1 MPQGLRSSA
10 LLVASIVAL
19 LSISS
24 RDAITQSGTPSYGI
38 NDLGTLGGATAQAL
52 YIDPSGFTVLGSSAT
67 ASGDVHAFNGGVGR
81 SLTDLGTLG
90 GRGSEARSANY
101 GSDIVGRSQV
111 ASGAWHGFWQQ
122 YVGGANYVL
131 RDLGTLGG
139 SQSTAEGVALVQTG
153 PSSYKRMIV
162 GSSSTSSGLTRAVVY
177 DTDAGTM
184 TDLGATLG
192 GAQTAAT
199 AVNANMHVVG
209 WAETNVSTP
218 DGIVS
223 HAFMYANGTTTDLG
237 SFGASSTAR
246 AINDSDVIVGDSE
259 YIQRGISHAF
269 RYQSGAMQDLGTLGG
284 GYSSALAVNRDG
296 VIVGWAQANDSSPH
310 AFIWENGVM
319 TDLNTLIASGSGWVL
334 QAATSISNGASG
346 RAAIVGYGLHNGQT
360 RAFFLTPPID
370 LYGSIRV
377 HLNDEDT
384 NFPNPHEAGQWIPMG
399 FTVFNNSPFNAT
411 NVIVTQTFT
420 GAVELGGYDT
430 SMCTQSGLQVTC
442 KLPFVSGA
450 GWGKDVMLS
459 MRATGPGNITHSA
472 QIVSADQPD
481 PNTANN
487 SGGPESN
494 TAVSLASLT
503 LATSSAQGGS
513 SVLGRATIT
522 NPAPQGDARVTLTS
536 SNPDVASVPSPFDVL
551 AGCCDNG
558 TYREFYVST
567 KPVSAPVTVQISAT
581 YGLVTKTVPLT
592 ITPGSSSTP
601 FGGSARTIPGTIQAE
616 DFDEGGEG
624 VAYHDNSAGNS
635 GGAYRSTDVD
645 IETTGDVGGGY
656 DVGWMTAGEWMNYS
670 VNVSQTGTYLLTA
683 RVAASGA
690 GGTFHV
696 EFGGTN
702 KTGTLTIPNTGGW
715 QAWTDTSVLVS
726 LSAGVQTMRFV
737 ADTNGAVFGNLNYLQ
752 LSAQSSGGGGG
763 LSPFSGSPAPV
774 PGPILAANF
783 DNGGEGVAYHD
794 TDAGNN
800 GGAYRST
807 DVDIEKASDG
817 GFDVGWIAAGEWLKY
832 TVNVAAAGNYNAT
845 FRVASPNSA
854 TLHFSLNAASGAV
867 SVPATGGWQNWTNII
882 VPMTLQAGTQVM
894 TLTFDTGG
902 MNIEAVSFVAASSG
916 GSGGLSPFSGAP
928 ALLPGQIPA
937 AYFDN
942 GGEGV
947 AYHDTTAGNTGGAY
961 RNTDVDLEVSSE
973 GGYDV
978 GWVAAGE
985 WLNYTVNVSASGS
998 YTVQLRVASPGGAT
1012 LHVGFNGP
1020 SAGTWKSVSI
1030 PASGGW
1036 QNWTTVSVP
1045 VTLGGG
1051 AQQMTIYFDTGGM
1064 NFLWTKV
1071 Q

>member
-10 LLVASIVAL
+10 LLVASIVAI

-139 SQSTAEGVALVQTG
+139 SQSTAEGVALVQTS

-218 DGIVS
+218 DGIIS

-246 AINDSDVIVGDSE
+246 AINDPHVIVGDSE

-284 GYSSALAVNRDG
+284 GYSSALGVNRDG
-296 VIVGWAQANDSSPH
+296 VIVGWAQANDSSQH
-310 AFIWENGVM
+310 AFVWENGVM

-346 RAAIVGYGLHNGQT
+346 KAAIVGYGQHNGQT

-370 LYGSIRV
+370 LSGSISV

-411 NVIVTQTFT
+411 NVVVTQTFT

-430 SMCTQSGLQVTC
+430 SLCTQSGLQVTC

-459 MRATGPGNITHSA
+459 MRATAQGTITHSA

-522 NPAPQGDARVTLTS
+522 YPAPQGDARVTLTS
-536 SNPDVASVPSPFDVL
+536 SNPDIASVPSPFDVL

-592 ITPGSSSTP
+592 ITPGPSSTP
-601 FGGSARTIPGTIQAE
+601 FGGSARAIPGTIQAE

-645 IETTGDVGGGY
+645 IETTGDIGGGY
-656 DVGWMTAGEWMNYS
+656 NVGWMTAGEWMNYA
-670 VNVSQTGTYLLTA
+670 VNVAQTGTYLLTA
-683 RVAASGA
+683 RVAANGA
-690 GGTFHV
+690 GGTF
-696 EFGGTN
+696 
-702 KTGTLTIPNTGGW
+702 
-715 QAWTDTSVLVS
+715 
-726 LSAGVQTMRFV
+726 
-737 ADTNGAVFGNLNYLQ
+737 
-752 LSAQSSGGGGG
+752 
-763 LSPFSGSPAPV
+763 
-774 PGPILAANF
+774 
-783 DNGGEGVAYHD
+783 
-794 TDAGNN
+794 
-800 GGAYRST
+800 
-807 DVDIEKASDG
+807 
-817 GFDVGWIAAGEWLKY
+817 
-832 TVNVAAAGNYNAT
+832 
-845 FRVASPNSA
+845 
-854 TLHFSLNAASGAV
+854 
-867 SVPATGGWQNWTNII
+867 
-882 VPMTLQAGTQVM
+882 
-894 TLTFDTGG
+894 
-902 MNIEAVSFVAASSG
+902 
-916 GSGGLSPFSGAP
+916 
-928 ALLPGQIPA
+928 
-937 AYFDN
+937 
-942 GGEGV
+942 
-947 AYHDTTAGNTGGAY
+947 
-961 RNTDVDLEVSSE
+961 
-973 GGYDV
+973 
-978 GWVAAGE
+978 
-985 WLNYTVNVSASGS
+985 
-998 YTVQLRVASPGGAT
+998 
-1012 LHVGFNGP
+1012 
-1020 SAGTWKSVSI
+1020 
-1030 PASGGW
+1030 
-1036 QNWTTVSVP
+1036 
-1045 VTLGGG
+1045 
-1051 AQQMTIYFDTGGM
+1051 
-1064 NFLWTKV
+1064 
-1071 Q
+1071 